1 MDNKNSTQEVCY
13 EVLKGAQMGIDAID
27 ELLKRCDDK
36 SFVDVLLHTQND
48 YKKVA
53 HDADVILQK
62 NGGIPHEL
70 SAGIRMTTWGMV
82 KSRTMND
89 NSPSRLSELILRG
102 MDTAQKEMNEI
113 KRENPDAHESSHK
126 LADKLLKL
134 QKEHRGIY
142 ESYLQK

>member
-1 MDNKNSTQEVCY
+1 
-13 EVLKGAQMGIDAID
+13 
-27 ELLKRCDDK
+27 
-36 SFVDVLLHTQND
+36 
-48 YKKVA
+48 
-53 HDADVILQK
+53 
-62 NGGIPHEL
+62 
-70 SAGIRMTTWGMV
+70 MTTWGMV

-134 QKEHRGIY
+134 QKEHRGIMKAICRSKVNIFKAK
-142 ESYLQK
+142 EGI

>member
-1 MDNKNSTQEVCY
+1 MEKKNSTQEVCY

-27 ELLKRCDDK
+27 ELLKKCDDK
-36 SFVDVLLHTQND
+36 NFVNVLLHTQND
-48 YKKVA
+48 YKDVA
-53 HDADVILQK
+53 READLLLQK
-62 NGGIPHEL
+62 NGGIPQEL

-102 MDTAQKEMNEI
+102 MDTAEKEMNEI
-113 KRENPDAHESSHK
+113 KEEYPDAQESSHK

-134 QKEHRGIY
+134 QREHRGIY
-142 ESYLQK
+142 ESYLEK

>member
-53 HDADVILQK
+53 HAADVLLQK
-62 NGGIPHEL
+62 NGGIP
-70 SAGIRMTTWGMV
+70 
-82 KSRTMND
+82 MNFQQV
-89 NSPSRLSELILRG
+89 LE
-102 MDTAQKEMNEI
+102 
-113 KRENPDAHESSHK
+113 
-126 LADKLLKL
+126 
-134 QKEHRGIY
+134 
-142 ESYLQK
+142 